1 MDRIFS
7 ALYFYLS
14 TRLRTEALGLV
25 GNVLMRDQVTAG
37 GAGMAARQER
47 GAARSRAP
55 QADVGVPAQE
65 SAGSIVIS
73 PDLDQWRLA
82 QLRRN
87 GAPVGGALKRA
98 FDVTAASAAI
108 VVLSPLLAGIWAA
121 IAIER
126 AGKEDPVFRQERG
139 GFGGAP
145 FAIYKFRT
153 MFCAESGATVKQ
165 VQSGDERITPLG
177 RFLRRASWDELPQL
191 FNVLKGEMSLIGPR
205 PHATGHDRD
214 FAAIDPTYPQRF
226 AARPGITGLA
236 QVSGCRGPTET
247 DDKVIARTQFDVEY
261 TRNWSFFG
269 DVQIAL
275 RTLMLFVKRD
285 PGAM

>member
-1 MDRIFS
+1 M
-7 ALYFYLS
+7 
-14 TRLRTEALGLV
+14 
-25 GNVLMRDQVTAG
+25 GNVLMRDQVTAA
-37 GAGMAARQER
+37 GAGMTARQER
-47 GAARSRAP
+47 GAARSRTA
-55 QADVGVPAQE
+55 QAEAGVPAQE
-65 SAGSIVIS
+65 QMGAVVIA

-82 QLRRN
+82 QLRRE

-98 FDVTAASAAI
+98 FDVTTASLGI
-108 VVLSPLLAGIWAA
+108 LVLSPLLASIWVA

-126 AGKEDPVFRQERG
+126 GGNEDPVFRQERG
-139 GFGGAP
+139 GFGGKP
-145 FAIYKFRT
+145 FEIYKFRT

-165 VQSGDERITPLG
+165 VQAGDDRITPLG

-191 FNVLKGEMSLIGPR
+191 FNVLKGDMSLIGPR
-205 PHATGHDRD
+205 PHATGHDRE
-214 FAAIDPTYPQRF
+214 FASIDPTYPQRF

-269 DVQIAL
+269 DVRIAL